1 MIISVPTEI
10 FIFCF
15 YRLYHIEPKIGPT
28 ARWIVIH
35 TPNTAAARPQAL
47 GLMPTLNQPNVLESE
62 PGARATNLARLI
74 TSPATISI
82 PAKARI
88 ERSSPTTSERASAPT
103 PCGIRVGA
111 LNHSSHASQRPRY
124 ESSLKLDSSLHSLK
138 SSGSIR

>member
-88 ERSSPTTSERASAPT
+88 EREAVRRRLSERVLRRLAGLEWVLSTIAATRARDQGTNP
-103 PCGIRVGA
+103 P
-111 LNHSSHASQRPRY
+111 
-124 ESSLKLDSSLHSLK
+124 
-138 SSGSIR
+138 